1 MKFMNSII
9 TLIGLSSS
17 LAFAGPQDTFSTLNI
32 REVKQ
37 NLPDYV
43 KQQSGDGWFA
53 YSLPAA
59 PETHSMCCFNHDE
72 QSRCDLSEQR
82 TGYGSTSDSPVTD
95 NIHVFVE
102 YQDQSIKRIMPVGDH
117 CQVKAEG
124 LTVDWLAHV
133 NNQQSIEWL
142 AEQAMADE
150 DKHHRG
156 SLYTLSLHDDPL
168 APETL
173 YDMASEQS
181 GELAEQ
187 SVFWLGQRKSDGFP
201 YIKQLFNELPVG
213 ETRRKVNFA
222 LSQNENPKAFELLK
236 KIASHDQD
244 KAQQADAI
252 FWLSQTDDVE
262 DLPAFLLDLLN
273 HSDDNGIKEKAIF
286 SLSQIDSE
294 AANDVLTQ
302 LAEQHN
308 SADVREKALFWLA
321 HNNPEQ
327 AAVVAMQLLQNS
339 AQQNEQENAVF
350 VLSQLPGKQG
360 AEALLDIVKG
370 SYARNIKKKAL
381 FWLSQSDD
389 EDTIKALEQL
399 L

>member
-17 LAFAGPQDTFSTLNI
+17 LAVAGPQDTFSTLNI

-37 NLPDYV
+37 SLAVYA

-53 YSLPAA
+53 YSVPAA
-59 PETHSMCCFNHDE
+59 PDTHSMCCFNHGE
-72 QSRCDLSEQR
+72 QSRCDLSEQG
-82 TGYGSTSDSPVTD
+82 TGYGSSSNAPFTD
-95 NIHVFVE
+95 YIHVFVE
-102 YQDQSIKRIMPVGDH
+102 YQGQDIKRIMPVGDH

-124 LTVDWLAHV
+124 LTVEWLAHV
-133 NNQQSIEWL
+133 DNQQSIEWL
-142 AEQAMADE
+142 AAQAHADQ

-168 APETL
+168 AAETL
-173 YDMASEQS
+173 YDMASEQA
-181 GELAEQ
+181 GQLAEQ

-213 ETRRKVNFA
+213 KIRRKVNFA
-222 LSQNENPKAFELLK
+222 LSQNENPKALELLK

-244 KAQQADAI
+244 KEQQADAI
-252 FWLSQTDDVE
+252 FWLSQADDVE

-273 HSDDNGIKEKAIF
+273 HSDDQGIKEKAIF

-294 AANDVLTQ
+294 AANEVLTQ
-302 LAEQHN
+302 LVEEHD

-321 HNNPEQ
+321 HNHPEQ
-327 AAVVAMQLLQNS
+327 AAAVAMQLLQNS

-350 VLSQLPGKQG
+350 VLSQLPGNQG
-360 AEALLDIVKG
+360 TQALLDIVKG
-370 SYARNIKKKAL
+370 PYTRSIKKKAL